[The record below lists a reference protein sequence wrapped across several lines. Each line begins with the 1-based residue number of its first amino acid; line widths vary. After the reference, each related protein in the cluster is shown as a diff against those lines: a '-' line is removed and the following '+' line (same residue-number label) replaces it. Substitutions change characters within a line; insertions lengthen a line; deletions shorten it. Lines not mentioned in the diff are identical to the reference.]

1 MVKPLT
7 GVVVS
12 NKMMKSVVVVVE
24 RLFRHKRMPKIMRA
38 RKRYMVRG
46 GDVFPPASRTAR
58 EEMNEP

>member
-1 MVKPLT
+1 MKPLT

-38 RKRYMVRG
+38 RKRYIVRG
-46 GDVFPPASRTAR
+46 GDVFPSLEDSAR
-58 EEMNEP
+58 GDE